1 MYLDN
6 CMFYQLNKI
15 NIHTPMLIDL
25 RYSSSF
31 TLIMS
36 KGKII
41 VSVTNDLV
49 TDQRVNRVCSSL
61 LALNFEVLLVGR
73 KLNNSLPINR
83 KYQTKRFSLLF
94 NKGFLFYANY
104 NIRLFFFLLFSK
116 STILWS
122 NDLDTLPA
130 NYLVSKLKGVKL
142 VYDSHEYFTEVPEL
156 VNRPRVQKVWQQIEK
171 WIFPKLKNV
180 ITVSNEIANAYHN
193 KYHVKSTVIRN
204 LPFKNKTFYKVK
216 DIKKEGYHL
225 VLYQGS
231 VNVNRGI
238 EPLVKAMKFVDK
250 TKLYIIGDGD
260 IFDEIVSI
268 VRTLNLEDK
277 VTLLGKI
284 PFELLPHYTFQADL
298 GVSLEE
304 NVGLNYKYAL
314 PNKLFDYINAGLPVL
329 TSNLPEMEAV
339 VKKYEIGETISLVNP
354 KTIAE
359 KINELFSNK
368 EKLNIYAQNSLKAKE
383 ELCWENEEQKLQDF
397 VNEIK

>member
-1 MYLDN
+1 
-6 CMFYQLNKI
+6 
-15 NIHTPMLIDL
+15 
-25 RYSSSF
+25 
-31 TLIMS
+31 MS

-49 TDQRVNRVCSSL
+49 TDQRVNRICSSL
-61 LALNFEVLLVGR
+61 LALNYEVLLVGR
-73 KLNNSLPINR
+73 KLKNSLPLNR
-83 KYQTKRFSLLF
+83 KYQVKRFNLWF

-116 STILWS
+116 PTILWS

-130 NYLVSKLKGVKL
+130 NYLVSKIKGLKL

-156 VNRPRVQKVWQQIEK
+156 VNRPRVQKVWEQIEK

-180 ITVSNEIANAYHN
+180 ITVSDEIAKAYYN
-193 KYHVKSTVIRN
+193 KYLISSVVIRN
-204 LPFKNKTFYKVK
+204 LPFKNKAFFQVK
-216 DIKKEGYHL
+216 NIKKEGFNL
-225 VLYQGS
+225 VIYQGA

-238 EPLVKAMKFVDK
+238 EPLVEAMQYIEN

-260 IFDEIVSI
+260 VFDEIVTKI
-268 VRTLNLEDK
+268 RTLKLEDK

-298 GVSLEE
+298 GVSIEE
-304 NVGLNYKYAL
+304 NVGLNYTYAL

-339 VKKYEIGETISLVNP
+339 VKKYEVGETLSVVSP

-368 EKLNIYAQNSLKAKE
+368 DQLKVYAQNSIKAKE
-383 ELCWENEEQKLQDF
+383 ELCWENEEQKLYSF

>member
-6 CMFYQLNKI
+6 CTFYRLNKI

-61 LALNFEVLLVGR
+61 LALNYEVLLVGR

-83 KYQTKRFSLLF
+83 KYQTKRFNLLF

-130 NYLVSKLKGVKL
+130 NYLISKIKDLKL

-180 ITVSNEIANAYHN
+180 ITVSDEIAKAYYK
-193 KYHVKSTVIRN
+193 KYHVSITVIRN
-204 LPFKNKTFYKVK
+204 LPFKNKAFFKVK
-216 DIKKEGYHL
+216 DIKKEGYNL
-225 VLYQGS
+225 IIYQGA
-231 VNVNRGI
+231 VNINRGI
-238 EPLVKAMKFVDK
+238 EPLVEAMQHIENA
-250 TKLYIIGDGD
+250 KLYIIGDGD
-260 IFDEIVSI
+260 VFDDIVTK
-268 VRTLNLEDK
+268 VRMLKLEDK
-277 VTLLGKI
+277 VTLLGRI

-339 VKKYEIGETISLVNP
+339 VKKYEIGETISIVSP
-354 KTIAE
+354 ETIAE

-368 EKLNIYAQNSLKAKE
+368 GKLNVYAQNSLKAKE
-383 ELCWENEEQKLQDF
+383 ELCWENEEQKLYSF

>member
-1 MYLDN
+1 
-6 CMFYQLNKI
+6 
-15 NIHTPMLIDL
+15 
-25 RYSSSF
+25 
-31 TLIMS
+31 MS

-225 VLYQGS
+225 VIYQGS

-238 EPLVKAMKFVDK
+238 KPLVKAMKFVDK

>member
-1 MYLDN
+1 
-6 CMFYQLNKI
+6 
-15 NIHTPMLIDL
+15 
-25 RYSSSF
+25 
-31 TLIMS
+31 MS

-73 KLNNSLPINR
+73 QLNNSLPINR
-83 KYQTKRFSLLF
+83 KYQTKRFNLLF

-116 STILWS
+116 PTILWS

-130 NYLVSKLKGVKL
+130 NYLVSKIKGLKL

-156 VNRPRVQKVWQQIEK
+156 VNRPKVQKVWEQIEK
-171 WIFPKLKNV
+171 WTFPKLKNV
-180 ITVSNEIANAYHN
+180 ITVSDEIAKAYYN
-193 KYHVKSTVIRN
+193 KYHVDSVVIRN
-204 LPFKNKTFYKVK
+204 LPFKNKAFFQVK
-216 DIKKEGYHL
+216 DIKKEGFNL
-225 VLYQGS
+225 VLYQGA

-238 EPLVKAMKFVDK
+238 EPLVEAMQYIEN

-260 IFDEIVSI
+260 VFDEIVTK
-268 VRTLNLEDK
+268 VRTLKLEDK
-277 VTLLGKI
+277 ITLLGKI

-304 NVGLNYKYAL
+304 NVGLNYTYAL

-339 VKKYEIGETISLVNP
+339 VRKYEVGETLSVISA

-359 KINELFSNK
+359 KINELFSK
-368 EKLNIYAQNSLKAKE
+368 KDKLKFYAQNSLKAKE
-383 ELCWENEEQKLQDF
+383 ELCWENEEQKLYSF
-397 VNEIK
+397 VNKIK